1 MCTDFSIT
9 AENGDIIIGRSME
22 LGIELDSELFFRSP
36 HYEYDQC
43 LNEKELSLLSAQ
55 ADVALKPQN
64 KLPAPNEMHKW
75 RGEYGFL
82 AMNAFNVD
90 VVASNGMNT
99 QGLTT
104 GTMVLAKSQYQA
116 VPISEGK
123 PNGTNTL
130 YYPFL
135 TTWILS
141 NCQNCQDVIDGLT
154 VDELTL
160 SEDSKLTLSSSSSAK
175 DKLIVIDPFDT
186 IPDAFKF
193 HFPVQDKD
201 GNSIVLEFV
210 DGKLH
215 ISDLNPIGVLT
226 NDPVI
231 AWQQENVIN
240 NYADISPVNVQGTDH
255 LGFPGHN
262 FTCKTNAQG
271 TGFEDLPGSSTP
283 VARFVRASMMTNFAF
298 PVADGI
304 AASNLA
310 FHILN
315 TVDIPKGTSRETAKP
330 ELGKNQIV
338 SDYTQWVT
346 VSDLSNK
353 KFYVRMYGSSVPFEV
368 DLNELAKNEGLYAL
382 DKTHYQ
388 LPIKENAISI
398 TESIKASAQLK

>member
-1 MCTDFSIT
+1 
-9 AENGDIIIGRSME
+9 
-22 LGIELDSELFFRSP
+22 
-36 HYEYDQC
+36 
-43 LNEKELSLLSAQ
+43 
-55 ADVALKPQN
+55 
-64 KLPAPNEMHKW
+64 
-75 RGEYGFL
+75 
-82 AMNAFNVD
+82 
-90 VVASNGMNT
+90 
-99 QGLTT
+99 
-104 GTMVLAKSQYQA
+104 
-116 VPISEGK
+116 
-123 PNGTNTL
+123 
-130 YYPFL
+130 
-135 TTWILS
+135 
-141 NCQNCQDVIDGLT
+141 

-175 DKLIVIDPFDT
+175 DKLIVIDPFEK
-186 IPDAFKF
+186 IADAFKF
-193 HFPVQDKD
+193 HFPVQDAE

-210 DGKLH
+210 EGKLH
-215 ISDLNPIGVLT
+215 ISDLKPMGVLT

-231 AWQQENVIN
+231 AWQQENVMN

-255 LGFPGHN
+255 LGFPGNN